1 MRVFIK
7 IALLTAL
14 LSAVPAGMAENT
26 ILFDGVAAYVN
37 EHVITVADVLEMV
50 GPIRQKLETQLHG
63 EKLQARMKEEF
74 ARATERAIER
84 KLMLDSFEMEGGQL
98 PEWAVDKRIEE
109 IVHDRFGG
117 DEAKLKAALA
127 DDRLLEED
135 WRQLIRE
142 RLIVSTMR
150 STKVTSNIR
159 VSAQAVKDAYDS
171 ERDEYFTPGEV
182 RLRMIVLHRD
192 KVSGEDVLKKAKKIR
207 DRITSGGEDFAKVAV
222 EVSKGTHAA
231 DGGDWGWVK
240 PEFLRS
246 VLADATRELK
256 PGKVSELI
264 DTEEEIYILKVE
276 ERKEAS
282 VTPFGEVQSEIESE
296 LRRAEGVRLQ
306 SVWIESLRRQ
316 SYVKIFNVELY

>member
-135 WRQLIRE
+135 WRQL
-142 RLIVSTMR
+142 
-150 STKVTSNIR
+150 
-159 VSAQAVKDAYDS
+159 
-171 ERDEYFTPGEV
+171 
-182 RLRMIVLHRD
+182 
-192 KVSGEDVLKKAKKIR
+192 
-207 DRITSGGEDFAKVAV
+207 
-222 EVSKGTHAA
+222 
-231 DGGDWGWVK
+231 
-240 PEFLRS
+240 
-246 VLADATRELK
+246 
-256 PGKVSELI
+256 
-264 DTEEEIYILKVE
+264 
-276 ERKEAS
+276 
-282 VTPFGEVQSEIESE
+282 
-296 LRRAEGVRLQ
+296 
-306 SVWIESLRRQ
+306 
-316 SYVKIFNVELY
+316 

>member
-1 MRVFIK
+1 
-7 IALLTAL
+7 
-14 LSAVPAGMAENT
+14 
-26 ILFDGVAAYVN
+26 
-37 EHVITVADVLEMV
+37 
-50 GPIRQKLETQLHG
+50 
-63 EKLQARMKEEF
+63 
-74 ARATERAIER
+74 
-84 KLMLDSFEMEGGQL
+84 
-98 PEWAVDKRIEE
+98 
-109 IVHDRFGG
+109 
-117 DEAKLKAALA
+117 
-127 DDRLLEED
+127 
-135 WRQLIRE
+135 
-142 RLIVSTMR
+142 
-150 STKVTSNIR
+150 
-159 VSAQAVKDAYDS
+159 
-171 ERDEYFTPGEV
+171 
-182 RLRMIVLHRD
+182 
-192 KVSGEDVLKKAKKIR
+192 VLKKAKKIR